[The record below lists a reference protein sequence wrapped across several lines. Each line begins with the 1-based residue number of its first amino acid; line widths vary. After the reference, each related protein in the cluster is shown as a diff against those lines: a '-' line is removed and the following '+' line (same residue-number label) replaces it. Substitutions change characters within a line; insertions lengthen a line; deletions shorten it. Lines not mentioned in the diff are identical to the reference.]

1 MPLGSYA
8 TDRAYAQSIRLHF
21 INPGEPSQDAYLER
35 FTGRLRVLR
44 RRICPCDSPSRRH
57 GAGDFGRSAPGSL
70 EPDTSVVGRWVNQ
83 LT

>member
-35 FTGRLRVLR
+35 FTGRLRVLEEALVQMIPPR
-44 RRICPCDSPSRRH
+44 EFKALS
-57 GAGDFGRSAPGSL
+57 
-70 EPDTSVVGRWVNQ
+70 
-83 LT
+83 